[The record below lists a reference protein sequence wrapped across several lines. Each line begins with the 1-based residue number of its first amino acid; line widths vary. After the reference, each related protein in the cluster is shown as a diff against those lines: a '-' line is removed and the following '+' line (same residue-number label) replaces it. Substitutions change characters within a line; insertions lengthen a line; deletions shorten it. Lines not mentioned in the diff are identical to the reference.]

1 MNEIKRWEWEGKR
14 EYNNA
19 IITLRSLN
27 VEFILQQKASW
38 GHWISKA
45 QKNLKQQCIIVN
57 WPFIF
62 FLFVTIDSLS
72 KLTT

>member
-27 VEFILQQKASW
+27 VEFILQQKAS
-38 GHWISKA
+38 
-45 QKNLKQQCIIVN
+45 
-57 WPFIF
+57 
-62 FLFVTIDSLS
+62 
-72 KLTT
+72 